1 MDVEGEKYQSITAL
15 DRRERMERKIESRKF
30 VSKRRQ
36 KSRAKR
42 YFFALPVPTARGGR
56 RDGWGKG
63 KVGQD
68 QEPRP
73 KNQEGGN
80 KTGRIMRMR

>member
-36 KSRAKR
+36 KRRAKR
-42 YFFALPVPTARGGR
+42 YFFCFACAYCEG
-56 RDGWGKG
+56 GWGKG

-68 QEPRP
+68 QEPRT

-80 KTGRIMRMR
+80 TDKTGRIMRIR

>member
-1 MDVEGEKYQSITAL
+1 MLK
-15 DRRERMERKIESRKF
+15 ERNIKASQPSTGGKGWRGRFESRKF

-36 KSRAKR
+36 KRRAKR
-42 YFFALPVPTARGGR
+42 YFFCLACAYCEGGR

-68 QEPRP
+68 QELRT
-73 KNQEGGN
+73 KRGE
-80 KTGRIMRMR
+80 